1 MTEEIGSD
9 AQLAAVADVST
20 LEDGVKEEQRAN
32 SEEESRLAAAS
43 PADDEPGEDFPE
55 PEPPPH
61 DEPHSEYDPMPPT

>member
-9 AQLAAVADVST
+9 AQLAAVADLST
-20 LEDGVKEEQRAN
+20 LEDGVKEEQRAHA
-32 SEEESRLAAAS
+32 EEDLRLAQTR

-61 DEPHSEYDPMPPT
+61 DEPHDEYEPMPPT